1 MMLAAESEDGETVS
15 LLETDQEIDV
25 GSRIK

>member
-15 LLETDQEIDV
+15 LLKTDEETDI
-25 GSRIK
+25 GSKVK